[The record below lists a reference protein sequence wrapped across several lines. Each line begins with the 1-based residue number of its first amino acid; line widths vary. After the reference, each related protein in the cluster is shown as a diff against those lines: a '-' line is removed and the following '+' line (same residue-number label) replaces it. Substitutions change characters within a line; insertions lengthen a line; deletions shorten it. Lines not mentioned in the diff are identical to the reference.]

1 MNLDNLS
8 YETFGNIVLIVLLF
22 MALLF
27 NFFPF
32 NLIRFLLCIIQIP
45 IYLFYRTKF
54 DKPIHANG
62 LNICFVLTNLFYILL
77 YIIIILTYNFYGI
90 TLSLTLSSLLCIF
103 GCYATSTLPNE
114 KEKIG
119 KLFLGRRSEDGRYKD
134 LFRICKYDPNNEE
147 LCKYEERIKQTDK
160 RTYRVFKAM
169 FRDFK
174 TWDEAM
180 EYCDIWE
187 RKKLDK
193 EIYAIYK
200 TLQYVLD
207 LEILD

>member
-1 MNLDNLS
+1 MNLNKLS
-8 YETFGNIVLIVLLF
+8 YQVYGNLVILVLIIL
-22 MALLF
+22 ALLF

-32 NLIRFLLCIIQIP
+32 SLIGFIICILQIP
-45 IYLFYRTKF
+45 IYLIVRAKF
-54 DKPIHANG
+54 EEPIHAVG
-62 LNICFVLTNLFYILL
+62 LNICFVLTLIFYLILFSLIKLL
-77 YIIIILTYNFYGI
+77 SIIICLENVFVI
-90 TLSLTLSSLLCIF
+90 SSLLCIL
-103 GCYATSTLPNE
+103 GCYATSTLPNK
-114 KEKIG
+114 KEAKG
-119 KLFLGRRSEDGRYKD
+119 KLFFGRKSEDGIYKD
-134 LFRICKYDPNNEE
+134 LFRICKIDPNNEE
-147 LCKYEERIKQTDK
+147 LCKYEERIKRHDK
-160 RTYRVFKAM
+160 STYMVFKSM